1 MVQGPNSYAGLDLD
15 ARQGG
20 MSFTTCKNLVYQ
32 PATRRPPRLGRPIL
46 AQPPILTTVTTFR
59 RSSKGEDSSLL
70 FKTERVSLKN
80 RSRGRETLSIT
91 SFPKN
96 EVMEPEQILEMDQPI
111 SLRILRIILVMTH
124 GYKKCCNVSQIIYR
138 RLHKVVDRFQQK
150 YRDD

>member
-46 AQPPILTTVTTFR
+46 ARPPILTTVTTFR

-80 RSRGRETLSIT
+80 RPAGR
-91 SFPKN
+91 
-96 EVMEPEQILEMDQPI
+96 
-111 SLRILRIILVMTH
+111 TH
-124 GYKKCCNVSQIIYR
+124 GSRLQRGESPHAGQIEKKRQWFGKKRTN
-138 RLHKVVDRFQQK
+138 H
-150 YRDD
+150 